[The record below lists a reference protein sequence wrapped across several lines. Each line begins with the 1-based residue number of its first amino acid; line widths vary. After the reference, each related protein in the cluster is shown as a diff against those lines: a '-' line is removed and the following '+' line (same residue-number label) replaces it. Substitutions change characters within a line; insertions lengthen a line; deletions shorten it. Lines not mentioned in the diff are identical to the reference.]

1 MRNLGAVFYWSK
13 QFLTNQEVQQPLP
26 CSGRNIHFVKSL
38 CLYSYFMAL
47 LQPCNFCS
55 FGKIYII
62 SEINNITDT

>member
-1 MRNLGAVFYWSK
+1 MRSILAAFIFNL
-13 QFLTNQEVQQPLP
+13 EVQRLFPYWHDRYFET
-26 CSGRNIHFVKSL
+26 SG
-38 CLYSYFMAL
+38 CLYLHFMAL

>member
-1 MRNLGAVFYWSK
+1 MINSLKLCLS
-13 QFLTNQEVQQPLP
+13 LEVQQLLP
-26 CSGRNIHFVKSL
+26 YWHDRYFETSG

-62 SEINNITDT
+62 SEINNSTDT

>member
-13 QFLTNQEVQQPLP
+13 Q
-26 CSGRNIHFVKSL
+26 SGRNIHFVKSL